1 MGDEEHRK
9 SGVGSSDRCPACG
22 CPIVD
27 VAPGAPCPQCIA
39 QAAAGH
45 REWEDN
51 AATIAGPFRASHD
64 NSSDDSR
71 LDAKQGEGEHLGQF
85 GPYRIIRTLGE
96 GGFGEVFLAEQESPV
111 KRRVA
116 LKLIKP
122 GLGSRE
128 ILARFEAERQALAL
142 MEHPNI
148 ARVFDAGTTPDGQ
161 PYFAMEWVHGDTVV
175 HYCDEHR
182 LSIRER
188 IQLFLQICSG
198 IQHAHQKGII
208 HRDIKPSNLLVC
220 EVDGKPVP
228 KIIDFGVAKALA
240 DHSGEDTLL
249 TLDGQLVGTPQ
260 YMSPE
265 QAEGRS
271 RDVDVRSDV
280 YSLGVV
286 LHELLTGATPLSM
299 EELRKAGIFA
309 MGQLIRE
316 WQPRRPST
324 RIITMGETAT
334 TVANHRSTEPARLRN
349 YLRSDLDWIVL
360 RSLEADRERRYPG
373 AGDLGADLQRHLDN
387 LPVAASPPSVSYRFR
402 KFAARHSALVAGTA
416 AVSLALVLGTAAA
429 TWQAFRATRSEKI
442 SRIQEQAARARNLSI
457 TDPTSA
463 LRLCLDAAE
472 RDRVMR
478 DGNVSDAVLSDLLH
492 VLDAARERERFS
504 VGQTRRLLAVS
515 DDAAWV
521 AAAEGEKITVFD
533 RKSRI
538 LRPIGALPGGMDIIC
553 MDFLGSDLI
562 VGTASGRLYRMSLN
576 GKPIVWETAAHSGRI
591 VLAAVLPNASG
602 IVTAGGDRAV
612 RFWDAD
618 GKETRQGISLQ
629 DRLTTLSRAVLSS
642 DGFHLVASADPLEG
656 DATMCLV
663 DLVPGT
669 IRNVANASITA
680 PSHLAFAPD
689 GDTFFTADL
698 DGSMR
703 RWTWSGRLAGSFPTG
718 RVERLVSLAHHPS
731 DPILLLGFANGIIHA
746 VDWRGNDAY
755 PPMRGHVG
763 PVNGV
768 AFADSGSDLFSL
780 GMDQTA
786 RVWDLL
792 GMEAMPA
799 LPLGEKSECIQFS
812 PDGQRLA
819 VGTSSGVIRFFDLVT
834 RRELPCAFTLPFA
847 CRKLT
852 AIPHTNRFFASSQMS
867 GTVFSLDWE
876 GQEWADAFEVP
887 GGEAIS
893 VAVHPGG
900 KEWVILGSDTAPFAL
915 TLPVEAPRGQ
925 GKRQRLPPSYTSDRG
940 VDLAF
945 SQDGLHLVVRGQD
958 SLHTLAWGDGD
969 LDPVATRI
977 AIAGISSQRY
987 GVRLLHHPEVVVT
1000 GRRTDRGTGRLDFLS
1015 IPSLEPEGGFAL
1027 PWDEV
1032 SELVPGPESRFLA
1045 LIENEGD
1052 VRLQSRSGVD
1062 IGPGWRAN
1070 WSGLKVRGNSRH
1082 PSEPL
1087 VALASL
1093 ENMVRFWH
1101 FSEDAWLEL
1110 ARWRVG
1116 NANVDTPKS
1125 IARERRWEMK
1135 KPAPPAISAAP
1146 QEKTGT
1152 VSSLHIEE
1160 VGLTLPL
1167 PTGWS
1172 ILDPMSLTLFS
1183 RVAES
1188 ILGPDTRRGKIHA
1201 GISAPHGNRSLW
1213 ESPIMLIGGSDEIQG
1228 RTVMKGLD
1236 LLISMIKGRAG
1247 EFARLSSTVKKAS
1260 VQDPV
1265 WDEALAIARGS
1276 ASLEIGG
1283 NAVRITYGAIPMKN
1297 RVVFILVFGGEEAW
1311 TSIAEVLPDMVI
1323 SSEESLG
1330 EEFLRSAPALFA
1342 EAMTA
1347 NGDRVRKAGASAAM
1361 KPLFDT
1367 ALSAAKEARGAG
1379 KMEEANRQY
1388 REALR
1393 IAGPFG
1399 ASGERM
1405 PAWIDRENNAVLEL
1419 GTCLRGNSQH
1429 QEAKTVLL
1437 AQLELINQLSPAF
1450 VDSNAA
1456 IFVFQ
1461 ISTRELLAGLA
1472 RDDKDLA
1479 SAMRE
1484 LDLAIA
1490 AARHLADLT
1499 HESERH
1505 LKVCLLLRTK
1515 GDQLRAIQRFPEA
1528 LQSLREAEEYLAH
1541 LPAESRGD
1549 RWAAVASDL
1558 QDSLAQ
1564 AAKGAGD
1571 RATELATIEK
1581 WSRLAEEYLP
1591 HTEGASRLDD
1601 QWRLLNCRNRVADTL
1616 ERLAPD
1622 RREEALQWRRR
1633 AMELGLSLEREKPL
1647 APSLSISLLNT
1658 ITTLSD
1664 RQSKLAEERSKAGD
1678 TTVLPL
1684 FESALKDAETAFA
1697 RQPTTNTYGPLI
1709 GALKRRSDH
1718 FMKFKQFEQALP
1730 DRQRIVGLRGD
1741 LAKVEPTEAR
1751 QLDFFAAQ
1759 RDLADVQR
1767 LTRDPSSAMTTLASA
1782 IKGLRSLLDGTPES
1796 PTNVASKMSACFYLA
1811 RRIAE
1816 ETKDQ
1821 SAAND
1826 YITQRGVLVARYF
1839 SEEPAA
1845 TQYATEMFWGSW
1857 DLANLQRATGTTPPE
1872 ELAELYRKALAAAER
1887 LRASGRLTDTNLQKS
1902 AEAAAKSLQ
1911 ALEAKK

>member
-1 MGDEEHRK
+1 MGEEEHRK

-22 CPIVD
+22 FPFVD

-45 REWEDN
+45 RELEDN
-51 AATIAGPFRASHD
+51 AATIAGPPRTFQGD
-64 NSSDDSR
+64 SSDDSR
-71 LDAKQGEGEHLGQF
+71 LEAGHGDREKPGQF
-85 GPYRIIRTLGE
+85 GPYRIIGTLGE
-96 GGFGEVFLAEQESPV
+96 GGFGEVFLAEQETPV

-148 ARVFDAGTTPDGQ
+148 ARVFDAGSTPEGQ

-208 HRDIKPSNLLVC
+208 HRDIKPSNLLVG

-309 MGQLIRE
+309 MGQMIRE

-334 TVANHRSTEPARLRN
+334 VVAKHRSTEPARLRKN
-349 YLRSDLDWIVL
+349 LRSDLDWIVL
-360 RSLEADRERRYPG
+360 RALEADRERRYPG
-373 AGDLGADLQRHLDN
+373 AGNLGADLQRHLDN
-387 LPVAASPPSVSYRFR
+387 LPVEASPPSVSYRFR
-402 KFAARHSALVAGTA
+402 KFAARHSAFVAGTV

-429 TWQAFRATRSEKI
+429 SWQAFRATRSEKI

-472 RDRVMR
+472 RDRLMR

-492 VLDAARERERFS
+492 VLDAARERERFP
-504 VGQTRRLLAVS
+504 VRQTRRLLAVS

-538 LRPIGALPGGMDIIC
+538 LRPIGVLPSGLDILC

-562 VGTASGRLYRMSLN
+562 VGTASGRLYRLSLN
-576 GKPIVWETAAHSGRI
+576 GKTIVWEAAAHSDRI
-591 VLAAVLPNASG
+591 VLAAALPDGAG

-612 RFWDAD
+612 RFWDAG
-618 GKETRQGISLQ
+618 GKETRPGISLQ
-629 DRLTTLSRAVLSS
+629 DRLTTLSRAVLSP
-642 DGFHLVASADPLEG
+642 DGAHLVASADPLEG
-656 DATMCLV
+656 DATICQV
-663 DLVPGT
+663 DLLPGT
-669 IRNVANASITA
+669 IRNVTNTSVTGLT
-680 PSHLAFAPD
+680 HLAFAPD

-698 DGSMR
+698 DGSVR

-755 PPMRGHVG
+755 PPLRGHVG
-763 PVNGV
+763 PVNGL
-768 AFADSGSDLFSL
+768 AFAASGADLFTL

-799 LPLGEKSECIQFS
+799 LPLGEKSESILFS
-812 PDGQRLA
+812 PDGRRLA
-819 VGTSSGVIRFFDLVT
+819 VGTSSGAIRFFDMVT
-834 RRELPCAFTLPFA
+834 RRELPCAFTLPFP

-852 AIPHTNRFFASSQMS
+852 PVPLTKRFFASSQMS
-867 GTVFSLDWE
+867 GKVFSLDWE
-876 GQEWADAFEVP
+876 GQEWAPVLEVP

-900 KEWVILGSDTAPFAL
+900 KDWVILGSDTAPFAL
-915 TLPVEAPRGQ
+915 TLPVEVPRGL
-925 GKRQRLPPSYTSDRG
+925 GKRQRLPASFTSDRG
-940 VDLAF
+940 VDIAF
-945 SQDGLHLVVRGQD
+945 SRDGLHLVLQGQD
-958 SLHTLAWGDGD
+958 SLHTLAWKDGN
-969 LDPVATRI
+969 LDPVATLL
-977 AIAGISSQRY
+977 AIAGISSQPY
-987 GVRLLHHPEVVVT
+987 GVRFLNQPEAVIT
-1000 GRRTDRGTGRLDFLS
+1000 GRRADQGSRRLDFLS
-1015 IPSLEPEGGFAL
+1015 IPSLEPQGGIAL

-1032 SELVPGPESRFLA
+1032 SELVPGPQSRFLA
-1045 LIENEGD
+1045 LIRNEGD

-1070 WSGLKVRGNSRH
+1070 WSGLKVRDHSRH
-1082 PSEPL
+1082 PSEPM

-1093 ENMVRFWH
+1093 ENAVRFWH

-1125 IARERRWEMK
+1125 IARERRWEIE
-1135 KPAPPAISAAP
+1135 KPVPPAISAAP
-1146 QEKTGT
+1146 QEKAGT
-1152 VSSLHIEE
+1152 VSALHIEE

-1188 ILGPDTRRGKIHA
+1188 ILGPDMRRGKILA
-1201 GISAPHGNRSLW
+1201 GITAPHGNRSLW
-1213 ESPIMLIGGSDEIQG
+1213 ESPIMLIGSSDEIQG
-1228 RTVMKGLD
+1228 NTVLRGLD
-1236 LLISMIKGRAG
+1236 LLISMIKGKAG
-1247 EFARLSSTVKKAS
+1247 ELTKLSSIVKKVS
-1260 VQDPV
+1260 VEDPF
-1265 WDEALAIARGS
+1265 WDEALSIARGS

-1283 NAVRITYGAIPMKN
+1283 KTVGITYGAIPLKS
-1297 RVVFILVFGGEEAW
+1297 RVVFILVFGGEETW

-1323 SSEESLG
+1323 RSEESLG
-1330 EEFLRSAPALFA
+1330 EDFLRSAPALFA
-1342 EAMTA
+1342 EAMAA
-1347 NGDRVRKAGASAAM
+1347 NGDRARKAGASTAM
-1361 KPLFDT
+1361 KPLFDRAT
-1367 ALSAAKEARGAG
+1367 SDAKEAKAAG
-1379 KMEEANRQY
+1379 RVEEADRHY

-1405 PAWIDRENNAVLEL
+1405 PVWIDRENSIVMEL
-1419 GTCLRGNSQH
+1419 GSFLRSDGH
-1429 QEAKTVLL
+1429 RQEAKTALL
-1437 AQLELINQLSPAF
+1437 DQLEKISQLPSVFA
-1450 VDSNAA
+1450 DSNVG
-1456 IFVFQ
+1456 IFTFHL
-1461 ISTRELLAGLA
+1461 SARELLAGLA
-1472 RDDKDLA
+1472 RDDKDLE
-1479 SAMRE
+1479 SARRE

-1499 HESERH
+1499 RESERH
-1505 LKVCLLLRTK
+1505 LKVCLLLRAK
-1515 GDQLRAIQRFPEA
+1515 GDQLRSMQRFPDA
-1528 LQSLREAEEYLAH
+1528 LQSLREAEDNLAH
-1541 LPAESRGD
+1541 IPAESRGD

-1564 AAKGAGD
+1564 VAKGAGD
-1571 RATELATIEK
+1571 PAAELATIEK
-1581 WSRLAEEYLP
+1581 WSGLAEEHLP
-1591 HTEGASRLDD
+1591 HTEGAFRIDD

-1616 ERLAPD
+1616 ERLAPE
-1622 RREEALQWRRR
+1622 RREEAIQWRRR

-1647 APSLSISLLNT
+1647 APSQRNALLST

-1697 RQPTTNTYGPLI
+1697 RQPTTNTHGPLI
-1709 GALKRRSDH
+1709 SALKRRSDH
-1718 FMKFKQFEQALP
+1718 FMKIKEYHQALP
-1730 DRQRIVGLRGD
+1730 DRRRIADLRAD
-1741 LAKVEPTEAR
+1741 LAKMEPTEAR
-1751 QLDFFAAQ
+1751 QMDYFAAQ

-1767 LTRDPSSAMTTLASA
+1767 LTLDLTSARTTVESA
-1782 IKGLRSLLDGTPES
+1782 IEGLQSLLDGTPES
-1796 PTNVASKMSACFYLA
+1796 PANLASKLSACFDLA
-1811 RRIAE
+1811 RRLAE
-1816 ETKDQ
+1816 EAKDK

-1826 YITQRGVLVARYF
+1826 SITRRGFLVARYF

-1845 TQYATEMFWGSW
+1845 TQYATDMFWGSW
-1857 DLANLQRATGTTPPE
+1857 YLANLRRSTGGSSPE
-1872 ELAELYRKALAAAER
+1872 ELAELYRRALAAAER
-1887 LRASGRLTDTNLQKS
+1887 LRASGRLTDLNLQKS
-1902 AEAAAKSLQ
+1902 AEAAAKYLQ
-1911 ALEAKK
+1911 ELEAKK